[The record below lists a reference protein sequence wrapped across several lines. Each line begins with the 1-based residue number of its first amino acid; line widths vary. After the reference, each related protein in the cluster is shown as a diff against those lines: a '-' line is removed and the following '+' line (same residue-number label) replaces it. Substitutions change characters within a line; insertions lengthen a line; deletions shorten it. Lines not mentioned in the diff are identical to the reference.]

1 MPLSPYFLQ
10 GSTNEQRLVQDLINE
25 QLKIYGQDV
34 VYLPRKIVNKNTIMK
49 EVTASTFDD
58 AFRMEAYLVNYEG
71 FEGSGDVL
79 SKFGIQTTDAVS
91 FVISKE
97 RYEDFISPFL
107 TVDTSYQLASRPE
120 EGDLIYLPLD
130 NTMFEIK
137 YVEGKKP
144 FYQLNNLYV
153 YTLSCEVMDYALD
166 EQIDTGIED
175 VDKAAVEFGFTTKLT
190 MVGVTAATAT
200 ATAQLAK
207 DLSTLSTGNSVN
219 RIDLINDGTGYT
231 IAPLIGISTAP
242 TDGINAT
249 AVAIMTSRT
258 GQTGQSID
266 RIEITNPG
274 YGYTE
279 VPTITI
285 RSQNAFGTGGIATA
299 LISPTS
305 IGAPVITGGGSGYAF
320 PSEISP
326 TVTFT
331 PPSSRATA
339 TATVSSGS
347 TVINALTITSPGV
360 GYTGVPTVTISAP
373 TSGITA
379 IATATVSAGGTITGL
394 TINNAGTGY
403 TSSSAPTVTISNEV
417 GIKTW
422 TGELAEAVSFLN
434 TNGELN
440 VIRYTNAGVGYTAGS
455 APEITISSPTK
466 AGLSTGDYLFKEMV
480 RGVSTGTTAFV
491 SDWDRD
497 TRVLKV
503 TTSSGT
509 FLTGETVVGIGTTMN
524 GSDSQYVIQSKTD
537 ENDDDTFGDNLTVE
551 TEADAIIDFS
561 EDNPFG
567 DF

>member
-10 GSTNEQRLVQDLINE
+10 GSSSEQRLVQDLINE

-207 DLSTLSTGNSVN
+207 DLSTLATGNSVN

-305 IGAPVITGGGSGYAF
+305 IGAPVITGGGSGYTF

-347 TVINALTITSPGV
+347 TVINALIITSPGV

-373 TSGITA
+373 TSGVTA
-379 IATATVSAGGTITGL
+379 IATATISGGEVTGL
-394 TINNAGTGY
+394 TINNAGSGY
-403 TSSSAPTVTISNEV
+403 NPSSPPTVTISNEV

>member
-207 DLSTLSTGNSVN
+207 DLSTLATGNSVN

-339 TATVSSGS
+339 IATVSSGS

-373 TSGITA
+373 TSGVTA

-422 TGELAEAVSFLN
+422 TGELVEAVSFLN

>member
-1 MPLSPYFLQ
+1 
-10 GSTNEQRLVQDLINE
+10 
-25 QLKIYGQDV
+25 
-34 VYLPRKIVNKNTIMK
+34 
-49 EVTASTFDD
+49 
-58 AFRMEAYLVNYEG
+58 
-71 FEGSGDVL
+71 
-79 SKFGIQTTDAVS
+79 
-91 FVISKE
+91 
-97 RYEDFISPFL
+97 
-107 TVDTSYQLASRPE
+107 
-120 EGDLIYLPLD
+120 
-130 NTMFEIK
+130 
-137 YVEGKKP
+137 
-144 FYQLNNLYV
+144 
-153 YTLSCEVMDYALD
+153 
-166 EQIDTGIED
+166 
-175 VDKAAVEFGFTTKLT
+175 
-190 MVGVTAATAT
+190 
-200 ATAQLAK
+200 
-207 DLSTLSTGNSVN
+207 
-219 RIDLINDGTGYT
+219 
-231 IAPLIGISTAP
+231 
-242 TDGINAT
+242 
-249 AVAIMTSRT
+249 MTSRT

-339 TATVSSGS
+339 SAVVSSGT
-347 TVINALTITSPGV
+347 TVISGLNITSPGV

-373 TSGITA
+373 SSGVTA
-379 IATATVSAGGTITGL
+379 IATATISGGEVTGL
-394 TINNAGTGY
+394 TVNNAGSGY
-403 TSSSAPTVTISNEV
+403 DPSSPPTVTISNEV

-524 GSDSQYVIQSKTD
+524 GSDSEYVILSKTD

-551 TEADAIIDFS
+551 TEADAILDFS

>member
-10 GSTNEQRLVQDLINE
+10 GSSSEQRLVQDLINE

-339 TATVSSGS
+339 IATVSSGS

>member
-10 GSTNEQRLVQDLINE
+10 GSSSEQRLVQDLINE

-34 VYLPRKIVNKNTIMK
+34 VYLPRKIINKNTIMK

-339 TATVSSGS
+339 IVTVSSGS

-379 IATATVSAGGTITGL
+379 IATATVSAGGTIIGL

-403 TSSSAPTVTISNEV
+403 TSSPAPTVTISNEV

>member
-1 MPLSPYFLQ
+1 
-10 GSTNEQRLVQDLINE
+10 
-25 QLKIYGQDV
+25 
-34 VYLPRKIVNKNTIMK
+34 
-49 EVTASTFDD
+49 
-58 AFRMEAYLVNYEG
+58 
-71 FEGSGDVL
+71 
-79 SKFGIQTTDAVS
+79 
-91 FVISKE
+91 
-97 RYEDFISPFL
+97 
-107 TVDTSYQLASRPE
+107 
-120 EGDLIYLPLD
+120 
-130 NTMFEIK
+130 MFEIK

-166 EQIDTGIED
+166 EQIDTGIEA

-190 MVGVTAATAT
+190 MVGVDASAAT
-200 ATAQLAK
+200 ATAQLARE
-207 DLSTLSTGNSVN
+207 LVPPGPTGNSVN

-231 IAPLIGISTAP
+231 IAPLIGIATAP
-242 TDGINAT
+242 TSGINAT

-305 IGAPVITGGGSGYAF
+305 IGAPVITNQGSGYAF
-320 PSEISP
+320 PSELSP

-347 TVINALTITSPGV
+347 TVINALTITTPGV

-373 TSGITA
+373 SSGVTA
-379 IATATVSAGGTITGL
+379 IATATISGGEVTGL
-394 TINNAGTGY
+394 TINNAGSGY
-403 TSSSAPTVTISNEV
+403 NPSSPPTVTISNEV

-440 VIRYTNAGVGYTAGS
+440 VIRYTNAGVGYTLGS

>member
-207 DLSTLSTGNSVN
+207 DLSLLTTGNSVN

-242 TDGINAT
+242 TNGINAT

-339 TATVSSGS
+339 IATVSSGS